1 MGDFKF
7 QLNGSSGI
15 EYGQSKKMAHLKM
28 SISLIPGIQKHF
40 TGRKGNRVMHQ
51 IKCDIGVGKINGAL
65 CLQHNHQTTRGLRSG
80 TGG

>member
-1 MGDFKF
+1 
-7 QLNGSSGI
+7 
-15 EYGQSKKMAHLKM
+15 M